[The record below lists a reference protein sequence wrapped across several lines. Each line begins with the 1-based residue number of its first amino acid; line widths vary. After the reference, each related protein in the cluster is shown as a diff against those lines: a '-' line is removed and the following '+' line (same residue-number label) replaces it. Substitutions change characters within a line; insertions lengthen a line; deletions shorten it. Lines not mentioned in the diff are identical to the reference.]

1 MKCRELAAKIEKKG
15 GKIRQKGKAD
25 CGKVFVNLS
34 IARGRLQAAEIVN
47 STQRSGCEL
56 ATHTRKYV
64 ANMHISIYQKPATH
78 ADTLTEKQTVP
89 QCRRQKRSSFHVPH
103 SVSFSWS
110 PFHGASLCKCLMAKV
125 CACVWG
131 VCVWQTCIYW
141 RGKLA
146 TVESQFATSIMQF
159 KRARKKNRNRFKR
172 IVCLFA
178 SHAPFARH
186 APLLALVAAC
196 KLFIFGKLIF
206 RSSIF
211 LHRTLLSRLVP
222 HFAAHLSRT
231 IFSFSRFSADS
242 FACSTKQ
249 RPSQA
254 WILANVDI

>member
-1 MKCRELAAKIEKKG
+1 MPAAKAQLFPCATLRVLFMESLSWCFSMQMPY
-15 GKIRQKGKAD
+15 GKSV
-25 CGKVFVNLS
+25 CVCV
-34 IARGRLQAAEIVN
+34 
-47 STQRSGCEL
+47 GC
-56 ATHTRKYV
+56 A
-64 ANMHISIYQKPATH
+64 
-78 ADTLTEKQTVP
+78 
-89 QCRRQKRSSFHVPH
+89 
-103 SVSFSWS
+103 
-110 PFHGASLCKCLMAKV
+110 
-125 CACVWG
+125 
-131 VCVWQTCIYW
+131 CVWQTCIYW

-186 APLLALVAAC
+186 APLLALVAAS

>member
-1 MKCRELAAKIEKKG
+1 MPAAKAQLFPCATLRVLFMESLSWCFSMQMPY
-15 GKIRQKGKAD
+15 GK
-25 CGKVFVNLS
+25 
-34 IARGRLQAAEIVN
+34 
-47 STQRSGCEL
+47 
-56 ATHTRKYV
+56 
-64 ANMHISIYQKPATH
+64 
-78 ADTLTEKQTVP
+78 
-89 QCRRQKRSSFHVPH
+89 
-103 SVSFSWS
+103 SV
-110 PFHGASLCKCLMAKV
+110 CVRV
-125 CACVWG
+125 CG
-131 VCVWQTCIYW
+131 VCVCVADMHLLK
-141 RGKLA
+141 GKLA

-159 KRARKKNRNRFKR
+159 KRARKKENRNRFKR

-254 WILANVDI
+254 